1 MNDLEKFIKKVE
13 FSRHCEFCE
22 GIDDSIEDPKHHPS
36 YEITRKCN
44 LKCIFCYSRVAE
56 MNKTAPE
63 QGYYGD
69 MDPKAITI
77 SQYGEPF
84 AAGEKEVARVID
96 ELRKIFGDVRID
108 IQTNGTYDLEVLDGR
123 ADIVMVSLSAGKR
136 EKYAEICGV
145 DAFSKVLENLKKV
158 GRFAYTVVRTVY
170 LPGINDSE
178 LMDIAKIAFDVDELF
193 IQPVSVYRENLPTLD
208 RLDFERAESIY
219 EFISAAFSVSEVA
232 SVKLPGCFLKNL
244 RAFLD
249 IYDFHELK
257 FVKRNVFGD
266 YPAIRRKRL
275 FVL

>member
-1 MNDLEKFIKKVE
+1 MNDLKEFIKKVK

-22 GIDDSIEDPKHHPS
+22 GVDDSIEDPKHHPS

-44 LKCIFCYSRVAE
+44 LNCIFCYSRVAE
-56 MNKTAPE
+56 RNNTAPE
-63 QGYYGD
+63 PGYYGE
-69 MDPKAITI
+69 MNPKAITI

-84 AAGEKEVARVID
+84 AAGEKEVARIID
-96 ELRKIFGDVRID
+96 ELRKIFGEVRID
-108 IQTNGTYDLEVLDGR
+108 IQTNGTYNLGVLDGR
-123 ADIVMVSLSAGKR
+123 ADIVMVSISAGGR

-145 DAFSKVLENLKKV
+145 DAFPEVLENLKTV
-158 GRFAYTVVRTVY
+158 SRFAYTIVRTVY

-178 LMDIAKIAFDVDELF
+178 LIDIAKIAAEVDELF
-193 IQPVSVYRENLPTLD
+193 IQPISVYRENLPILN

-219 EFISAAFSVSEVA
+219 DFINAAFSVSDIA
-232 SVKLPGCFLKNL
+232 NIKLPGCFLKNL

-249 IYDFHELK
+249 NYDFQELK

-266 YPAIRRKRL
+266 YPTIRRKRL